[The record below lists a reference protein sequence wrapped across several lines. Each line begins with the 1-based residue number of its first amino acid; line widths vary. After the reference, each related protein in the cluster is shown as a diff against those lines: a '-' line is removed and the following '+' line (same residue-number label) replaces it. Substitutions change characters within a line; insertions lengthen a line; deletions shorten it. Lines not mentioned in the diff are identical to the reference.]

1 MSTGRILITRP
12 EAEAASLVARLR
24 ERGMEADAA
33 PMLAIV
39 PQLPDAKDLQTA
51 LAGVTALLFTSANG
65 VRAFAAASSRRDF
78 TVYAVGEASAQA
90 AMEAG
95 FSDVTAAGGDVHSLA
110 AVVADH
116 HPPHRG
122 ALLHAAGATLA
133 GDLQAM
139 LRKSG
144 HDVRRLTFYA
154 AEPAR
159 DLPDTVKARFGAGGY
174 AAALF
179 FSPRTAATFVSLS
192 KASAVTDGARAC
204 AALCLSQNVATA
216 LQGLPW
222 REVRIAAQPRED
234 DMLALL

>member
-1 MSTGRILITRP
+1 RRRDAAARRGRTRFACHPGRFLPHPDRGTGRTRRRQAAPARRHRAARRQQPDRDRTPWRSRRWPCHGPRCRRGSERPHRPRLLRSMSAGRILITRP

-95 FSDVTAAGGDVHSLA
+95 FTDVTA
-110 AVVADH
+110 
-116 HPPHRG
+116 
-122 ALLHAAGATLA
+122 
-133 GDLQAM
+133 
-139 LRKSG
+139 
-144 HDVRRLTFYA
+144 
-154 AEPAR
+154 
-159 DLPDTVKARFGAGGY
+159 
-174 AAALF
+174 
-179 FSPRTAATFVSLS
+179 
-192 KASAVTDGARAC
+192 
-204 AALCLSQNVATA
+204 
-216 LQGLPW
+216 
-222 REVRIAAQPRED
+222 
-234 DMLALL
+234 